1 SKMTN
6 FHNPNRQKRIPM
18 SSMQG
23 VLLIT
28 ALLAGCFANRFALA
42 LPNLPDKFFRCICK
56 IESNCNPSIGC
67 VNDPVT
73 LSCGPY
79 QIKEAYWQDA
89 SEFAGEHIGGGWKSC
104 TTGPDKMSCSKKV
117 MLNYFQRYGRYCTG
131 GREPTI
137 EDYARIHNG
146 GPHGCRHSSTDGYW
160 AKVSR
165 CLG

>member
-1 SKMTN
+1 
-6 FHNPNRQKRIPM
+6 
-18 SSMQG
+18 MQG

-28 ALLAGCFANRFALA
+28 ALLACCFCQQIRTR
-42 LPNLPDKFFRCICK
+42 PTDLPDKFFRCICK

-89 SEFAGEHIGGGWKSC
+89 SELPGEHIGGRLEDLYHRS
-104 TTGPDKMSCSKKV
+104 DNMSCSKKV

-131 GREPTI
+131 TTPESTTEVRPPRLQTLQ
-137 EDYARIHNG
+137 
-146 GPHGCRHSSTDGYW
+146 HGW
-160 AKVSR
+160 L
-165 CLG
+165 LGQSVPLPG

>member
-1 SKMTN
+1 
-6 FHNPNRQKRIPM
+6 M
-18 SSMQG
+18 SCLVRK
-23 VLLIT
+23 VLLVS
-28 ALLAGCFANRFALA
+28 ALLSVCVVNRLA
-42 LPNLPDKFFRCICK
+42 FGLPDLPDKFFDCICEV
-56 IESNCNPSIGC
+56 ESNCNPRIGC

-89 SEFAGEHIGGGWKSC
+89 SEFAKESIGGNWMNC
-104 TTGPDKMSCSKKV
+104 VTGPDNMSCSKKV
-117 MLNYFQRYGRYCTG
+117 MLNYFQRYGRYCNN

-146 GPHGCRHSSTDGYW
+146 GPQGCRLQRTVSYW